1 MDTTNAKEYNLF
13 SARLG
18 SARARCVSRAYSF
31 VATFG
36 LRNLTRRLLLCRRTR
51 WLLRESRWVWGF
63 GVGIADRVR
72 RSCGMGPGIG
82 AGAGALVAS
91 LIGRHRGLG
100 VVGGR
105 VPVPP

>member
-1 MDTTNAKEYNLF
+1 MACCGAGPGGINDHSYESL
-13 SARLG
+13 ARRFLQ
-18 SARARCVSRAYSF
+18 
-31 VATFG
+31 
-36 LRNLTRRLLLCRRTR
+36 LH
-51 WLLRESRWVWGF
+51 WVG
-63 GVGIADRVR
+63 DRVEAVALTGTWVP
-72 RSCGMGPGIG
+72 RSCGMGPASR